1 MQCRLRGSHTLSLP
15 LVRFQSRSGDGE
27 TKDKDMENLLLGNGK
42 RDASGLHAAVRH
54 NNFGNELPPHTLF
67 QD

>member
-27 TKDKDMENLLLGNGK
+27 TKDKDMENLLPGNGK
-42 RDASGLHAAVRH
+42 RDASGLHVAVRH
-54 NNFGNELPPHTLF
+54 DFGNELPPHTLF